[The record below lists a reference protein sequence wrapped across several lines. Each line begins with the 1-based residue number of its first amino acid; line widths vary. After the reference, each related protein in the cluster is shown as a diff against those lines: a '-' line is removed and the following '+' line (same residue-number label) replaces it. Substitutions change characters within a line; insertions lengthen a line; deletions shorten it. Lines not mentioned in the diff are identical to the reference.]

1 VYLLGFDDMV
11 SEADTEAMK
20 PFRVLLEQRRRR
32 AHTALN
38 RVLRSQRFE
47 RLLEGWERELARS
60 AADSDTARMPVAP
73 VSRTLLHKA
82 WRRVEKR
89 GRRIDVESPPEA
101 LHDLRK
107 RSKELRY
114 LLEFFASLY
123 EQRIHTRVVG
133 ELKRL
138 QDNLGEFQDAESQR
152 HLVQRYAEDLRAG
165 GAPAQTLLT
174 MGRMELGLEQR
185 QSAAHTH
192 FAACWKRFDGP
203 QNRRRFTAM
212 VSSV

>member
-1 VYLLGFDDMV
+1 M
-11 SEADTEAMK
+11 
-20 PFRVLLEQRRRR
+20 PI
-32 AHTALN
+32 AL
-38 RVLRSQRFE
+38 
-47 RLLEGWERELARS
+47 
-60 AADSDTARMPVAP
+60 

-107 RSKELRY
+107 RCKELRY

-123 EQRIHTRVVG
+123 EQRAHTRVVG

-174 MGRMELGLEQR
+174 MGRMEHGLEQR
-185 QSAAHTH
+185 QNAAHAH
-192 FAACWKRFDGP
+192 LGGCWKRFDGR
-203 QNRRRFTAM
+203 QTRRRFEAM
-212 VSSV
+212 VASV